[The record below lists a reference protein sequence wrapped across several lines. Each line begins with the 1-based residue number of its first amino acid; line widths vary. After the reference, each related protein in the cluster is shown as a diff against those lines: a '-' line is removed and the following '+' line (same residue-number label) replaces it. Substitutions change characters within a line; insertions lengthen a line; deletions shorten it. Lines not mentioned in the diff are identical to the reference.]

1 MFEVNGAT
9 LSPGAVTEAL
19 RTPRST
25 ANEAQN
31 PPSLGKRPPMTKK
44 AAFHSAASE
53 TSPPLLCRR
62 LCAKP
67 RQMTFEQLR
76 PRFIV
81 RRCDLRVHGP
91 NNANDRRAYVRE
103 YWAVD
108 QRLDQP
114 SQRYQHCRQ
123 TQNCH

>member
-1 MFEVNGAT
+1 
-9 LSPGAVTEAL
+9 
-19 RTPRST
+19 
-25 ANEAQN
+25 
-31 PPSLGKRPPMTKK
+31 MTKK
-44 AAFHSAASE
+44 AAFHLAASE

-62 LCAKP
+62 LSAKP
-67 RQMTFEQLR
+67 RQMTFEQPR

-103 YWAVD
+103 YCAVD

>member
-1 MFEVNGAT
+1 
-9 LSPGAVTEAL
+9 
-19 RTPRST
+19 
-25 ANEAQN
+25 
-31 PPSLGKRPPMTKK
+31 MTKK
-44 AAFHSAASE
+44 AAFHLAASE

-67 RQMTFEQLR
+67 RQMTFEQPR
-76 PRFIV
+76 PRSIV

-103 YWAVD
+103 YCAVD

-114 SQRYQHCRQ
+114 SQHYQHCRQ
-123 TQNCH
+123 TQNCHCKKYLRVARHLCQKLDHPPARLN